1 MTVGDFY
8 DCIDGFELARERQ
21 IQDADMLNHKLGQY
35 IGIAFSDPKHYPKN
49 PEIAE
54 SLRNKNKPHRIMT
67 DAEMLA
73 QIKRD
78 SLQWKGIT
86 NGSNS

>member
-21 IQDADMLNHKLGQY
+21 IQDMDMLNYQLGQY
-35 IGIAFSDPKHYPKN
+35 IGVAFSDPKHYPRS

-54 SLRNKNKPHRIMT
+54 RLKNKNKSPQAMT
-67 DAEMLA
+67 DEEMLA